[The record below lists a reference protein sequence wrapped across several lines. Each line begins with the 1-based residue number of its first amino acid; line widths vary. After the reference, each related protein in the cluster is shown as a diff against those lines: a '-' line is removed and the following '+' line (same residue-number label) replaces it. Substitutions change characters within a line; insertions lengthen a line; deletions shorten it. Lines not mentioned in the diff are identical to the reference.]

1 MTLAKSSA
9 LKTANETQPE
19 QRTKLPAVARLTGKG
34 GQGVGQG
41 QVTAFGQES
50 DSIIVAA
57 QAGAQG
63 LVDSAATVARASLA
77 ADQTADAASSES
89 MLASG
94 QESSTQPDASILTW
108 QAPNAGPAVDLS
120 AGMESFT
127 ILAQAPASV
136 LSDLPAKQ
144 AESVAASAQWLSLPT
159 AGVLA
164 VGAVFAGVAG
174 GSSSGNSAESA
185 KKALDDKLDA
195 IQLGLK
201 VDSGLDNKDGV
212 TNNGT
217 LEIKDASGAVLATD
231 PTGLQYS
238 KDGGKTWVSN
248 LSSFAPDSG
257 ANSVILRFQGDKD
270 LVSKSSSPLTFTFDN
285 VAPTTPTVGLKS
297 DSGTSATDKITN
309 AVASAADLAT
319 SSLETGAR
327 LEVSAKADGVFGSTF
342 TPAEGS
348 NTVQIRAVDLA
359 GNASAPSASYT
370 FTFDSKVAV
379 PTIGIAPGSVG
390 GKLNDSGLNSTDGL
404 TNVTNPVLAGT
415 AEPNSKLSIELANG
429 AAAVK
434 VDTSV
439 DTAGKWQVA
448 LPAGTVLADG
458 TPQAT
463 VSITDLAGNTASS
476 KAAAAFTI
484 DSVAP
489 TTPTVGLKSDS
500 GTSATDKITNAVAS
514 AADLTTSV
522 LETGARLEVSAKADG
537 VFGSTFTPA
546 EGANTVQIRAV
557 DLAGNA
563 SAPSAS
569 FTFTFD
575 SKVAVPTIGIAPG
588 SVGGKLNDSG
598 PSSADGLTN
607 VTNPVLAGTA
617 ELNSKLS
624 IELAN
629 GAAAVKVDT
638 SVDAAGKWQVALPAG
653 TVLADGTPQATVSI
667 TDPAGNTASS
677 KAAAAFTIDTKAPL
691 ASQIKAELVHDKT
704 NDDGVSP
711 TDGITSNQSPFLSG
725 TAEAGST
732 VAVSFAGVT
741 GSTPAVVGAD
751 GKWSAQVKLSPGTW
765 TPLIN
770 AKDAADNVS
779 DPAPGTPFTIK
790 QAMTAELKHDA
801 INDTGISA
809 SDSVT
814 FTTFPTLVGYSLP
827 NASVKIALAG
837 QTYDAKTAADGTWSV
852 DVKSLLADG
861 DYTPTIATVGVAGVS
876 ETPINGTKF
885 TVDTKAPDI
894 ATLTVALDAASD
906 TGVSNVDGLTS
917 STAPT
922 ISGKAAP
929 GSLVSVRLDG
939 GPVEVP
945 PTTVT
950 VKDAILVGADGK
962 WSTAVKLTAGVWTPS
977 VTVSDVAGNQ
987 GGPIEGQSFE
997 IVTQAAISTISLDPG
1012 SDTGASF
1019 EDGVT
1024 SNAQLTLNFSVLTLT
1039 GTVDTMRDGTS
1050 VLVTLGSVS
1059 ETVVPDS
1066 SGAWT
1071 YTPAKALA
1079 DGEYSAKVVV
1089 KDAVGLDSAAS
1100 VQKIVIDS
1108 TAPVL
1113 VHQPDL
1119 VQTAG
1124 VAFNKAPAYGKLATG
1139 DEVLFEDVGGQ
1150 LTGIGFDFKEGTGAV
1165 SAPSKWGLTE
1175 GSPTFGWVRT
1185 TVTDLAGN
1193 PSVDEY
1199 QVAAVT
1205 KTTNYTTSS
1214 AQTIDESA
1222 AFAPTLY
1229 VDKTTDPGLTVTLT
1243 ATVGSVIQMGAGND
1257 TVKLDGADFFAMN
1270 FAALDGG
1277 AGTGDALSLN
1287 ADTTNGLFIDLSA
1300 FNRAGDFGDGK
1311 VLTHFE
1317 LLKFNIDVNK
1327 DTKTADTSG
1336 TLSLSPEDL
1345 YRLSSDLIDTVG
1357 GSWSTLVVTGNADDT
1372 VSLVSIDL
1380 SPDDGVD
1387 QDFYQVGK
1395 AGAFTATGAAGTG
1408 YTKVRATVVDPDGS
1422 HGVELLIASAVT
1434 LDPGSIDLQ
1443 RAYPVIG

>member
-9 LKTANETQPE
+9 LKIANETQPE
-19 QRTKLPAVARLTGKG
+19 QRTKLPAVARSTGKG
-34 GQGVGQG
+34 SQGVGQD
-41 QVTAFGQES
+41 QVTAFGQEA
-50 DSIIVAA
+50 DSVLLAA
-57 QAGAQG
+57 QAEAQR
-63 LVDSAATVARASLA
+63 LADSAATGARASLA
-77 ADQTADAASSES
+77 ADQTADTASSES
-89 MLASG
+89 TLASE

-120 AGMESFT
+120 AGMDSFAT
-127 ILAQAPASV
+127 LAQAPASV

-144 AESVAASAQWLSLPT
+144 AESLAASVQGLSLPM
-159 AGVLA
+159 AGLLA
-164 VGAVFAGVAG
+164 VGAVIAGVAG
-174 GSSSGNSAESA
+174 GSSSGDSAESA

-195 IQLGLK
+195 LKLGLK

-212 TNNGT
+212 SNNGT
-217 LEIKDASGAVLATD
+217 LELKDASGAVLATD

-238 KDGGKTWVSN
+238 KDGGKTWVST
-248 LSSFAPDSG
+248 LSSFAPDAG
-257 ANSVILRFQGDKD
+257 TNSVILRFQGDKD

-297 DSGTSATDKITN
+297 DSGTPDDKITN
-309 AVASAADLAT
+309 AVASAADLT
-319 SSLETGAR
+319 KGGLETGAR

-342 TPAEGS
+342 TPVEGS

-370 FTFDSKVAV
+370 FTFDSKVSA
-379 PTIGIAPGSVG
+379 PTIGIASGSVG
-390 GKLNDSGLNSTDGL
+390 DKLNDSGLNSTDGL
-404 TNVTNPVLAGT
+404 TNVTNPVLSGT

-439 DTAGKWQVA
+439 DAAGKWQVA

-500 GTSATDKITNAVAS
+500 GASATDKITNAVAS

-522 LETGARLEVSAKADG
+522 LEAGARLEVSAKADG

-557 DLAGNA
+557 DLAGNV
-563 SAPSAS
+563 SAPSPS
-569 FTFTFD
+569 YTFTFD
-575 SKVAVPTIGIAPG
+575 SKVTVPTIGIASG
-588 SVGGKLNDSG
+588 SVGGKLNDTG
-598 PSSADGLTN
+598 SSSTDGLTN

-617 ELNSKLS
+617 EPNSKLS

-629 GAAAVKVDT
+629 GAATVKMDT
-638 SVDAAGKWQVALPAG
+638 SVDVAGQWQVALPAG

-667 TDPAGNTASS
+667 TDLAGNTASS

-704 NDDGVSP
+704 NDDGVSQ
-711 TDGITSNQSPFLSG
+711 TDGITANQSPLLSG

-732 VAVSFAGVT
+732 VAVTFAGVT
-741 GSTPAVVGAD
+741 GSTLAVVGAD
-751 GKWSAQVKLSPGTW
+751 GNWSAQVKLSPGTW
-765 TPLIN
+765 TPVVK
-770 AKDAADNVS
+770 ATDAAGNVS
-779 DPAPGTPFTIK
+779 DPASGTPFTIK

-814 FTTFPTLVGYSLP
+814 FNTFPTLVGYSLP
-827 NASVKIALAG
+827 DASVKIALAG

-861 DYTPTIATVGVAGVS
+861 DYTPTIATLGVAGVS
-876 ETPINGTKF
+876 ETPMNGTKF
-885 TVDTKAPDI
+885 TVDTKAPDV
-894 ATLTVALDAASD
+894 ASVTVALDAASD

-917 STAPT
+917 SIAPT
-922 ISGKAAP
+922 ISGNAAP
-929 GSLVSVRLDG
+929 GSLVSVSLVGGLDG
-939 GPVEVP
+939 ATEVS
-945 PTTVT
+945 
-950 VKDAILVGADGK
+950 VKDAVPVGADGK

-987 GGPIEGQSFE
+987 DGPIDGQSFE
-997 IVTQAAISTISLDPG
+997 IVTQAASSTISLDPG
-1012 SDTGASF
+1012 SETGNSMEGSL
-1019 EDGVT
+1019 EDGVI
-1024 SNAQLTLNFSVLTLT
+1024 SIAQLTLNFGVLTLT
-1039 GTVDTMRDGTS
+1039 GTVDTMREGTS

-1059 ETVVPDS
+1059 ETVEPDFD
-1066 SGAWT
+1066 GFWT
-1071 YTPAKALA
+1071 YSPANALA

-1089 KDAVGLDSAAS
+1089 KDAVGLDSAATA
-1100 VQKIVIDS
+1100 QTIVIDS
-1108 TAPVL
+1108 TVPVL
-1113 VHQPDL
+1113 LHPADL

-1124 VAFNKAPAYGKLATG
+1124 VAFNKAPAYGKFAIG
-1139 DEVLFEDVGGQ
+1139 DEVLFEDVGSQ
-1150 LTGIGFDFKEGTGAV
+1150 LTSIGFDFNTDTGAV
-1165 SAPSKWGLTE
+1165 SALSKWELTE
-1175 GSPTFGWVRT
+1175 GFQTFGWVRT

-1193 PSVDEY
+1193 ASFDEY

-1214 AQTIDESA
+1214 AQKIDESV
-1222 AFAPTLY
+1222 FVPTLY

-1243 ATVGSVIQMGAGND
+1243 ATVGSVVQMGAGND

-1287 ADTTNGLFIDLSA
+1287 ADTSNGLFIDLST

-1311 VLTHFE
+1311 ILTHFE
-1317 LLKFNIDVNK
+1317 LLKFNTEVNK
-1327 DTKTADTSG
+1327 DTAG

-1357 GSWSTLVVTGNADDT
+1357 GSWSTLVVSGNADDM

-1387 QDFYQVGK
+1387 QDFYQVGE
-1395 AGAFTATGAAGTG
+1395 AGKFTATGAAGSG
-1408 YTKVRATVVDPDGS
+1408 YTKVRATVTDADGS